1 MVARKIPGQRPPC
14 PSPPQKGW
22 LEPCMCSLHKR
33 RICYLIRISFK
44 PYSRPPINIYQ
55 SSWQGAGKKIKIVID
70 LGGNKLY
77 GKNKNC
83 ACLLYIHQKQNKF
96 KEDITS
102 LSVIL
107 SMLLKKMQL
116 LAFFTM
122 AIKYLFLKIF
132 LSHINYFITYGV
144 CISVKFFSLGITL
157 DIHEHFDLQS
167 LLFLCLSWIV
177 EPKQCI

>member
-83 ACLLYIHQKQNKF
+83 ACLLYIHQKQNRF
-96 KEDITS
+96 KEYITS

-144 CISVKFFSLGITL
+144 CISVKFFHWGLHLIYMNIL
-157 DIHEHFDLQS
+157 IYKACCF
-167 LLFLCLSWIV
+167 FA
-177 EPKQCI
+177 

>member
-1 MVARKIPGQRPPC
+1 M
-14 PSPPQKGW
+14 
-22 LEPCMCSLHKR
+22 
-33 RICYLIRISFK
+33 
-44 PYSRPPINIYQ
+44 
-55 SSWQGAGKKIKIVID
+55 ID

-167 LLFLCLSWIV
+167 LLFLCLS
-177 EPKQCI
+177 